1 MKKLPQRNLN
11 ELNDKYEL
19 IDTINNHNVY
29 IPSSYNNPLSYLK
42 KECPIWIQLDEEN
55 NCDVVILDKNN
66 TTDNVKEIKDYIIKN
81 L

>member
-42 KECPIWIQLDEEN
+42 KECPIWIQIDEDN
-55 NCDVVILDKNN
+55 NCEVAILDKD
-66 TTDNVKEIKDYIIKN
+66 TKEENAKAIEDYIINN